1 MRKSSY
7 YSDILHSSY
16 RELLIGFIE
25 QRKALGYKFDEQIL
39 RLLKFDDF
47 AKNFTG
53 AISDDLSEDLV
64 INWVE
69 EAALSSEQMRRR
81 GILIRQFGEYMIEN
95 GKKAYL
101 YPKRKYKTPAQY
113 IPYIFTRE
121 QISSIFKYA
130 DEDSLK
136 HPNIASRVDTAIILR
151 MLYGC
156 GLRISEA
163 LNLKINDVDLEK
175 GLLRIRESKF
185 QKDRIVPMSVS
196 LLEVCRDY
204 ASTHCYENMD
214 ADLYFFSSK
223 NNKRYSAQAIYDRF
237 RNIIFCIGIPRRGK
251 GKGPRL
257 HDFRHTF
264 AVHSLKQLADR
275 GEDLYT
281 TLPILSEYMGHS
293 SVSSTQYYL
302 RLTAEVYPDVIN
314 MIEEKFGD
322 IYPEVLS
329 DE

>member
-1 MRKSSY
+1 MRKSDY
-7 YSDILHSSY
+7 YSEILHSSY

-25 QRKALGYKFDEQIL
+25 QRKALGYKLDTQIL
-39 RLLKFDDF
+39 MLIKFDDF
-47 AKNFTG
+47 AAKFTDG
-53 AISDDLSEDLV
+53 ISDYLNEDLV
-64 INWVE
+64 VNWVE
-69 EAALSSEQMRRR
+69 EDTVFLEQKRRR
-81 GILIRQFGEYMIEN
+81 GLLIRQFGEYMLEN
-95 GKKAYL
+95 GKSAYL
-101 YPKRKYKTPAQY
+101 YPKRKHKSPAKY
-113 IPYIFTRE
+113 IPYIFTHE

-130 DEDSLK
+130 DEDSCT
-136 HPNIASRVDTAIILR
+136 HPNVASRVDTAIILR

-163 LNLKINDVDLEK
+163 LNLKMNDVDLEK
-175 GLLRIRESKF
+175 GLLHIRESKF

-196 LLEVCRDY
+196 LCDVCLNY
-204 ASTHCYENMD
+204 ASMRSYENMH
-214 ADLYFFSSK
+214 ADLYFFSPK
-223 NNKRYSAQAIYDRF
+223 NNRRYSAQTIYDRF
-237 RNIIFCIGIPRRGK
+237 RDIIFYIGIPHRGK

-264 AVHSLKQLADR
+264 AVHSLKQLVDK

-293 SVSSTQYYL
+293 SVGATQYYL
-302 RLTAEVYPDVIN
+302 KLTAEVYPDVIN
-314 MIEEKFGD
+314 MMEEKFGD